1 MTLKLEA
8 DFLLDNHRLPREGV
22 PTPGLFL
29 PQEKNQVSII
39 HLVSLHPPFLT
50 LLQERQ
56 KKSPGESLSWME
68 LNWGEQVHPHSCPCE
83 MWSLFFRLQPPS
95 AELSTDQLAN
105 TFCFSTCP
113 LFCLIS
119 QSVQKPSQEKAGL
132 FLAFL
137 KDPQLTTHTK
147 HLAEYLDAQSIFI
160 E

>member
-8 DFLLDNHRLPREGV
+8 DFLLDNHHLPGEGV
-22 PTPGLFL
+22 ATPGLFL
-29 PQEKNQVSII
+29 PQEKK
-39 HLVSLHPPFLT
+39 T
-50 LLQERQ
+50 RQ
-56 KKSPGESLSWME
+56 HHTPGFSP
-68 LNWGEQVHPHSCPCE
+68 PHS
-83 MWSLFFRLQPPS
+83 SLFFRRGRKSHLERAFYGWSSTGGNKSIHTPAHVRCGVCFFRLQLPS

-105 TFCFSTCP
+105 AFCFSICS

-119 QSVQKPSQEKAGL
+119 QLVQKPSQEKAGL
-132 FLAFL
+132 FLGFL